1 MPIPPLSRGSPRQA
15 PAPALRGPGRFG
27 SLRLPSRMEEAARR
41 GGRAVEGAR
50 LESVYTGNRIAG
62 SNPAPSATISYCFH
76 WCFYL
81 LGWIRTGAEFPRL
94 CGGRIGRRGRQ
105 RPLSDRR
112 YAANAAR
119 ISVGRCWS
127 TARKMMRPHPIAL
140 RRIPGR
146 KAAGLA
152 MNVVPEAKRPSR
164 GCSRSSPAG
173 SGEAEPPALL
183 RPGERQA
190 GMGEQLL
197 RGEVVRMAAF
207 EDRPGDVRG
216 EIA

>member
-94 CGGRIGRRGRQ
+94 CGGRIARRGRQ

-112 YAANAAR
+112 SAATAALISVRDCCSTAHEMMPAVPRCPAAMR
-119 ISVGRCWS
+119 ISRRE
-127 TARKMMRPHPIAL
+127 TAD
-140 RRIPGR
+140 
-146 KAAGLA
+146 LA
-152 MNVVPEAKRPSR
+152 MNSQCGSRTPVPAQPGSWRIQAKPSLRRCSGQASGRREWASSFCAVRSRGWRPSR
-164 GCSRSSPAG
+164 IARVM
-173 SGEAEPPALL
+173 SGA
-183 RPGERQA
+183 R
-190 GMGEQLL
+190 
-197 RGEVVRMAAF
+197 
-207 EDRPGDVRG
+207 
-216 EIA
+216 